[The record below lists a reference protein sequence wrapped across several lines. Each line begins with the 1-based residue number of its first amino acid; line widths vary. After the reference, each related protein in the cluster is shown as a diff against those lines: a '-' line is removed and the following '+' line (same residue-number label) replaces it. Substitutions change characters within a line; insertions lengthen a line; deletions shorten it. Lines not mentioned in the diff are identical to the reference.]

1 MSFDHCVISIQLITH
16 ESFGLLFFCVSM
28 KCLHAISQVYT
39 GIIFFLTVVTFL
51 MSRSCLVHQ
60 SDHRVAFSQLFYSG
74 AKSFRVGQKVSEP
87 FYPRDKKSLKLFVL
101 G

>member
-16 ESFGLLFFCVSM
+16 ESFGLCVSM
-28 KCLHAISQVYT
+28 KCLQYLMCTPVLS
-39 GIIFFLTVVTFL
+39 FFLTVVTFFL
-51 MSRSCLVHQ
+51 SRSCFVHQ

-74 AKSFRVGQKVSEP
+74 AKRFRVGQKVSET
-87 FYPRDKKSLKLFVL
+87 FYPRDKKSLKRFVL

>member
-16 ESFGLLFFCVSM
+16 ESFGLLFFCVSTKYFQYLM
-28 KCLHAISQVYT
+28 CTPILSF
-39 GIIFFLTVVTFL
+39 FFLTVVTFL
-51 MSRSCLVHQ
+51 LSRSCFVHQ

-74 AKSFRVGQKVSEP
+74 AKSFSVGQKVSET

>member
-1 MSFDHCVISIQLITH
+1 M
-16 ESFGLLFFCVSM
+16 
-28 KCLHAISQVYT
+28 
-39 GIIFFLTVVTFL
+39 
-51 MSRSCLVHQ
+51 HQ

-74 AKSFRVGQKVSEP
+74 AKRFRVGHKVSET